1 MFVEA
6 GRELAL
12 DGAGRPASAARTLMK
27 PLRLRSL
34 SFAAFV
40 ATAAVASFSG
50 CAERKQSSSFNS
62 IPETPVSKSEQFLAE
77 NRTKEGVKTTAS
89 GLQYKITREGTGKTP
104 AATDKVT
111 VHYEGRLIDGTV
123 FDSSIKR
130 GQPATFPLNGVIR
143 GWTEGFQLFK
153 EGTKATLYIP
163 SDLGYGAAGS
173 PPKIGPNQTL
183 IFDIELIKVG
193 E

>member
-1 MFVEA
+1 M
-6 GRELAL
+6 R
-12 DGAGRPASAARTLMK
+12 MK
-27 PLRLRSL
+27 TSLLRS
-34 SFAAFV
+34 FCIAALGTASIV
-40 ATAAVASFSG
+40 ATFTG

-62 IPETPVSKSEQFLAE
+62 IPETPLSKSDQFLSE
-77 NRTKEGVKTTAS
+77 NKTKEGVKTTAS
-89 GLQYKITREGTGKTP
+89 GLQYKITKEGAGKTP
-104 AATDKVT
+104 KATDKVT

-123 FDSSIKR
+123 FDSSIQR
-130 GQPATFPLNGVIR
+130 GEPATFPLNGVIR
-143 GWTEGFQLFK
+143 GWTEGFQLFN

-163 SDLGYGAAGS
+163 SDLGYGASGS

>member
-1 MFVEA
+1 
-6 GRELAL
+6 
-12 DGAGRPASAARTLMK
+12 
-27 PLRLRSL
+27 
-34 SFAAFV
+34 
-40 ATAAVASFSG
+40 
-50 CAERKQSSSFNS
+50 
-62 IPETPVSKSEQFLAE
+62 
-77 NRTKEGVKTTAS
+77 
-89 GLQYKITREGTGKTP
+89 
-104 AATDKVT
+104 

-130 GQPATFPLNGVIR
+130 GEPATFPLNGVIR